1 MKSKVSKVFG
11 QKANV
16 GFRVFKHLHCFMV
29 FYNYYWIESMY
40 FFLKC
45 IFFPTADGETEA
57 QEGADAPWRV
67 CRDGPLKSDQCD
79 QEVVVESLK
88 SICNILLQSEQGLV
102 RALR

>member
-1 MKSKVSKVFG
+1 
-11 QKANV
+11 
-16 GFRVFKHLHCFMV
+16 
-29 FYNYYWIESMY
+29 MY

-57 QEGADAPWRV
+57 QEGADVPWRV
-67 CRDGPLKSDQCD
+67 YKDGSLKSDQCV

-102 RALR
+102 RALL